1 MNLSHSVTR
10 HIVNQNFFHNYMNM
24 IRLMAFEPPLSP
36 NNTSYLKQGLV
47 SNNFLFDFSEDG
59 TFNEAVLNALYI
71 YGRLKSFEI
80 SEQQLIYY
88 LRFIRFIHN
97 HDFNQ
102 DICQSSLSLSDIL
115 QCEDSKCGDIEIID
129 MSCDDVECT

>member
-10 HIVNQNFFHNYMNM
+10 HIVNQNFFQNYMNM
-24 IRLMAFEPPLSP
+24 IRLMAFEPPLFSD
-36 NNTSYLKQGLV
+36 NTSFLKQGLV
-47 SNNFLFDFSEDG
+47 SNNFDFSEDG

-71 YGRLKSFEI
+71 YGKLKSSEI

-88 LRFIRFIHN
+88 LRFICFIHN

-115 QCEDSKCGDIEIID
+115 QCEDLKCGDIEIID
-129 MSCDDVECT
+129 MSCDDVEFT